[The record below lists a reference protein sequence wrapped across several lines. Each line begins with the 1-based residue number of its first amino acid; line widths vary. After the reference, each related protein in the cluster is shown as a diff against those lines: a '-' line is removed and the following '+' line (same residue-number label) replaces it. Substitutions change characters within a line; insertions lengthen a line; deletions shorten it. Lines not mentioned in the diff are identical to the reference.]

1 VTSWRCPDEVGD
13 CHTSQAAWWLRFQ
26 DEHRAHKGKPHGQCR
41 AKTRALRRLQGSLR
55 LAIGGRG
62 DEYLDNSR
70 YRGSAAAGGGAII
83 AGPWS
88 EFQRPRELP
97 LSRVRSGRRPGDY
110 RGSVERISASARA
123 VAIAGPQRP
132 AAGRLSRVRGAYF
145 SVRESCRYRG
155 SAAAGGGAI
164 IAGPWSEF
172 QRPRELPLSRIRQR
186 GHAACYHGSAERI
199 SASVAGLL
207 RIRSTV
213 VNGLAQAVESPP
225 GPLLR
230 ASGRSGGPLH
240 VGERGGGGAE
250 IPCSLQKIPCSAK
263 KIPCSVS

>member
-26 DEHRAHKGKPHGQCR
+26 DEHRAHKGKPHDQCR

-97 LSRVRSGRRPGDY
+97 LSRVRSGRRLLYIHNMFDDQFGVNTSSP
-110 RGSVERISASARA
+110 
-123 VAIAGPQRP
+123 
-132 AAGRLSRVRGAYF
+132 F
-145 SVRESCRYRG
+145 N
-155 SAAAGGGAI
+155 
-164 IAGPWSEF
+164 
-172 QRPRELPLSRIRQR
+172 
-186 GHAACYHGSAERI
+186 YHF
-199 SASVAGLL
+199 GL
-207 RIRSTV
+207 IDNTGKPKV
-213 VNGLAQAVESPP
+213 SPC
-225 GPLLR
+225 G
-230 ASGRSGGPLH
+230 
-240 VGERGGGGAE
+240 
-250 IPCSLQKIPCSAK
+250 
-263 KIPCSVS
+263 